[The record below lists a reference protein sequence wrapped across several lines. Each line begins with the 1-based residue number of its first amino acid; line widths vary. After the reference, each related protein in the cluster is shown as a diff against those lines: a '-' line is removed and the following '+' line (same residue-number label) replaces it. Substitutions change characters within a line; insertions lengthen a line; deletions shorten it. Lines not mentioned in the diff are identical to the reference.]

1 MAAVTTFVTLEIE
14 IEVEGC
20 YDPGAPAITS
30 GNPDHWHPEEPVVV
44 EIDKIVVWGRS
55 DVPISLKQLE
65 SMIPGCTETIE
76 NELVKQ
82 AENDNYGAAMDAA
95 VSRYQSRQE

>member
-14 IEVEGC
+14 IEVEGF

-30 GNPDHWHPEEPVVV
+30 GNPDHWQPADPVIV
-44 EIDKIVVWGRS
+44 EIDKIDVWGRS
-55 DVPISLKQLE
+55 NVPISLKQLE
-65 SMIPGCTETIE
+65 SMVPGCTETIE

-82 AENDNYGAAMDAA
+82 AENDSSG
-95 VSRYQSRQE
+95 

>member
-20 YDPGAPAITS
+20 YDAGAPAITS
-30 GNPDHWHPEEPVVV
+30 GGPDNWCPEDPAVV
-44 EIDKIVVWGRS
+44 EIGKIVVWGRS

-65 SMIPGCTETIE
+65 SMVPGCTETLE
-76 NELVKQ
+76 NELIKQ
-82 AENDNYGAAMDAA
+82 AENDSSG
-95 VSRYQSRQE
+95 RR